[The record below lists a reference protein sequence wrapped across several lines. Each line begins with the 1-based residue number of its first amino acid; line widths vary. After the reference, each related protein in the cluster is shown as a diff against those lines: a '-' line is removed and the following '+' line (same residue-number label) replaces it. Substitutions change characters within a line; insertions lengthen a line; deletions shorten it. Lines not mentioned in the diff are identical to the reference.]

1 MIYLTNKR
9 IATALEQEAQE
20 AGAHSDQLKQKANG
34 LIEVMVQPS
43 MRIPLRD
50 NSTALK
56 DGNDKVSPNTPHK
69 IIKAAFI

>member
-9 IATALEQEAQE
+9 IATALEQEPLE

-34 LIEVMVQPS
+34 LIEVMVHPS

-50 NSTALK
+50 NSTAL
-56 DGNDKVSPNTPHK
+56 
-69 IIKAAFI
+69 